1 VKDHT
6 ITIENRVI
14 LFTDIHNYSI
24 IGRALGHSQYD
35 FLQQV
40 YETLGD
46 VVVEHAGEILKYLG
60 DGLLCI
66 FPAGS
71 ENEAVECAI
80 ELRKAFAQI
89 AHRWGLTDT
98 ELEIGIGSGEV
109 ATGVFGHRSLMQRE
123 VFGEQVNLAAMI
135 GHHRGIAITES
146 VYGALDAR
154 YEIGRLPDMKVKW
167 QDEPVKIW
175 EIKARRP
182 AN

>member
-1 VKDHT
+1 MKNHT

-24 IGRALGHSQYD
+24 IGRTLGHGQYD

-46 VVVEHAGEILKYLG
+46 VVVEHRGEILKYLG

-71 ENEAVECAI
+71 ENEAVDCAI
-80 ELRKAFAQI
+80 ELRKAFADI
-89 AHRWGLTDT
+89 VHKWELTDT

-109 ATGVFGHRSLMQRE
+109 ATRVFGHRSLMRRE
-123 VFGEQVNLAAMI
+123 VFGEQVNLAAKI
-135 GHHRGIAITES
+135 GHYEGIAVTES
-146 VYGALDAR
+146 VYTALDAR
-154 YEIGRLPDMKVKW
+154 YETRRLPDMTVKW
-167 QDEPVKIW
+167 QDEPLKIW
-175 EIKARRP
+175 EIVV
-182 AN
+182 